1 MAAKQNIE
9 TIQEMYEAFG
19 RGDVPFI
26 LLKLTDDV
34 NWVSHLDSVV
44 PWSGNFSGKTRV
56 KAFFEAI
63 FQSVDV
69 EAFEPQEWVANMDT
83 VVSVGEFAC
92 RVRAT
97 GKRARTRWVF
107 IWKFREEK
115 ICSYE
120 QFHDPALAEAFR

>member
-1 MAAKQNIE
+1 MSEKPNIE
-9 TIQEMYEAFG
+9 TIQEMYAAFG
-19 RGDVPFI
+19 RADVPFI
-26 LLKLTDDV
+26 LEGLTDDV
-34 NWVSHLDSVV
+34 KWVSHFDPIV
-44 PWSGNFSGKTRV
+44 PWSGDFSGKDRV
-56 KAFFEAI
+56 KGFFEAI

-69 EAFEPQEWVANMDT
+69 EGFEPQEWVASGDT
-83 VVSVGEFAC
+83 VVSIGEFAC

-115 ICSYE
+115 VCSYE